1 MQNGFTGTQTD
12 SNSQM
17 NRMTN
22 PLIVQS
28 DRSILMDVHAPLAD
42 ECRNELIPFA
52 ELERSPEHLH
62 TYRLTPLSLWNST
75 SAGFT
80 YQDAINVLRKYSRFD
95 VPQSVEVW
103 IEETAGRFGKLRMIP
118 APDEIVEIEKKAGH
132 FADDVVVI
140 NPGTQSEEKPE
151 EKKKK
156 KNTGKEEFLLLVAET
171 KAIYKQIDANVQLRK
186 FLTPCQ
192 VENAF
197 ILLLTDRGTIKQKL
211 IELGW
216 PVKDEVP
223 LVDGEPLEINL
234 RQTTLCG
241 NPLNIRN
248 YQIEAAKSIVG
259 DKGPGT
265 GFGTIVLP
273 CGAGKTIVGMTILSM
288 LKTSTLIITTNITS
302 VHQWID
308 ELVDKTDI
316 PRDMIAEYTGESKTI
331 KPITV
336 ATYQILTWRP
346 DKVGPYPHFS
356 IFRERPWGLIIYDEV
371 HLLPAPVFRVVA
383 ELQAV
388 RRVGLTATLVREDNC
403 QGYVFSLVG
412 PKRYDVPW
420 KELEHTGWIAK
431 AECVEVRLDL
441 SEERELEYAV
451 ATARE
456 KHRLASENP
465 VKVKIVSELVEKFP
479 EDKIL
484 VIGQYLNQLQEISE
498 LLKVPI
504 ITGKTPNSVRDQIYS
519 DFKSG
524 KVRVLVVSKVANFA
538 VDLPDAS
545 MAIQISGT
553 FGSRQ
558 EEAQRLGRI
567 LRPKERTSR
576 FFTLITRNTVE
587 EDFGS
592 NRQKFLAEQGY
603 TYRIIK
609 YADAS
614 SFDQI
619 QNETAI
625 CYDGDL

>member
-140 NPGTQSEEKPE
+140 NPGTQSEEKAD

-156 KNTGKEEFLLLVAET
+156 ENTGKEEFLLLVAET

-465 VKVKIVSELVEKFP
+465 VKIKIVSELVEKFP

-484 VIGQYLNQLQEISE
+484 VIGQYLNQLQEIAE

-504 ITGKTPNSVRDQIYS
+504 ITGKTPNSVRDQIYG

-625 CYDGDL
+625 CDDGDR